1 MDAKLK
7 IIGVGSPFGDDRV
20 GWATAEKLKS
30 SSICLSEKDKIDI
43 SILDRP
49 GAALITHWQD
59 ADAVILID
67 AVQSGAAPGTLH
79 ILSADDIDTNTQ
91 LTSSHGFGIA
101 STVALARSLDELPE
115 YFYLCGIEIDPTNL
129 GEDLGICVREAINP
143 LVDRIELLINSLLES
158 LPATTS
164 APSH

>member
-1 MDAKLK
+1 MDSKLK
-7 IIGVGSPFGDDRV
+7 IIGVGSPFGDDRL
-20 GWATAEKLKS
+20 GWIAAERLRALPAY
-30 SSICLSEKDKIDI
+30 LSEKDSIDI

-49 GAALITHWQD
+49 GAALISHWQD

-79 ILSADDIDTNTQ
+79 ILSAEDIDENTQ

-101 STVALARSLDELPE
+101 STMALARTLGELPE

-129 GEDLGICVREAINP
+129 GEEIGVSTSEAINI
-143 LVDRIELLINSLLES
+143 LVDRIEILVTSLLQS
-158 LPATTS
+158 LPVTTS
-164 APSH
+164 SNSF